1 MGKSVIVKEYNGE
14 GHVRGATF
22 VEFKRTFGFNKGTY
36 RIQMADAP
44 EIPFREF
51 AWERNWWEGVL
62 KDSVQVSHHK
72 VRTPSMMFES
82 EECETLILKLDQG
95 SLRKNYDKY
104 GWYERVFKDKEG
116 HVNTYKVGKG
126 SEERTLFVQ
135 RTVSNMYYRNIKTN
149 VVELDMDH
157 DYIVAQVKAK
167 RIWAPPG
174 NKALYIEY
182 CISHEVWRG
191 YARQFNEW
199 QMQIRFLNEEL
210 GVEEVFVCA
219 IN

>member
-44 EIPFREF
+44 EIPFGEYV
-51 AWERNWWEGVL
+51 WERSWWEGVL
-62 KDSVQVSHHK
+62 RDTVRVSHHK

-95 SLRKNYDKY
+95 GLRKNFDKY

-116 HVNTYKVGKG
+116 HVNTHKVGEKG
-126 SEERTLFVQ
+126 DERTLFVP
-135 RTVSNMYYRNIKTN
+135 RTVSNMFYRNIKTN

-157 DYIVAQVKAK
+157 DYIVGEVKAN
-167 RIWAPPG
+167 RIWAPPE
-174 NKALYIEY
+174 NKSLVIEY
-182 CISHEVWRG
+182 CIAYEVWRG

-199 QMQIRFLNEEL
+199 QRQIRFLNEEL